1 MKLVFVASP
10 LSTQHLG
17 ERAKTGWLGIRRMCP
32 NGATC
37 LPQRLKCISNTDIRS
52 LHYIFFFIYRF
63 HAYSVI
69 MEMDS
74 YEPSP
79 IEPRNNRA
87 NIVLKKRTFG
97 GVPPG
102 AGMREDVALL
112 FEEIEE
118 TRNTIAQ
125 VQAIMEEV
133 PEPKVQVGK
142 YNNNEN
148 QGPSWS

>member
-1 MKLVFVASP
+1 MYLCS
-10 LSTQHLG
+10 
-17 ERAKTGWLGIRRMCP
+17 
-32 NGATC
+32 
-37 LPQRLKCISNTDIRS
+37 
-52 LHYIFFFIYRF
+52 YFFRF

-74 YEPSP
+74 YESSP
-79 IEPRNNRA
+79 IDPRNNRA
-87 NIVLKKRTFG
+87 NIVLKKRTYG

-133 PEPKVQVGK
+133 PEPKVIVG
-142 YNNNEN
+142 ECDEIISI
-148 QGPSWS
+148 QMLS

>member
-1 MKLVFVASP
+1 
-10 LSTQHLG
+10 
-17 ERAKTGWLGIRRMCP
+17 
-32 NGATC
+32 
-37 LPQRLKCISNTDIRS
+37 
-52 LHYIFFFIYRF
+52 
-63 HAYSVI
+63 

-79 IEPRNNRA
+79 IEARNNRA
-87 NIVLKKRTFG
+87 NIVLKKRTYG

-118 TRNTIAQ
+118 ARNTIAQ

-133 PEPKVQVGK
+133 PEPKVVVGK
-142 YNNNEN
+142 CCLNLNVVRKYYLNKRLC
-148 QGPSWS
+148 